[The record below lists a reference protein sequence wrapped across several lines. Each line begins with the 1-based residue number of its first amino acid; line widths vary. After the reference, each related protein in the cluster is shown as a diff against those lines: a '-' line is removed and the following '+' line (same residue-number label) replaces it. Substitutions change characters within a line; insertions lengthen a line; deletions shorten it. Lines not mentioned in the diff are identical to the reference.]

1 MMGFLEKIKE
11 VYPDL
16 NFTRLEYS
24 EYDGGVH
31 TGKLYYGNTVTAI
44 FTVDCSNN
52 RVRIE
57 IYLET
62 DETK

>member
-1 MMGFLEKIKE
+1 MMGFLSKIKE

-24 EYDGGVH
+24 EYEDGVQ
-31 TGKLYYGNTVTAI
+31 TGKLYCGTVVTAI

-52 RVRIE
+52 KTRIE